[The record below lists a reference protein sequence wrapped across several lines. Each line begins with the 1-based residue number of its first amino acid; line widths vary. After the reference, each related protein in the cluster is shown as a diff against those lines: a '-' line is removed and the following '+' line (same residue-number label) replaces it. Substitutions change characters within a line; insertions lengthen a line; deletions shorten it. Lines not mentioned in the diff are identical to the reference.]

1 MPKDKKIP
9 PIISGNQFMTVRFGF
24 IMPEGADAAGLLH
37 FYAEQPLLDCL
48 QYTADEIAEM
58 KEEFISKI
66 VFPEDRY
73 ILTDMVKQMKPRER
87 IHCYYDGFRLQ
98 PKKGELLFVIWKAG
112 VSERQIDGSPTVYA
126 CEGIILGKNHHFVE
140 IMKAWVRRCLS
151 PALKKNIGLL
161 SKSECKVLR
170 LISKGKTNS
179 EIAEILFV
187 STDTVSSHKK
197 SIMNKLELSTAAE
210 LANIACEICLFY
222 WFSECD

>member
-24 IMPEGADAAGLLH
+24 IMPEGADTAGLLH

-73 ILTDMVKQMKPRER
+73 ILTDMVKRMNPRER

-98 PKKGELLFVIWKAG
+98 PKKGKLLFIFWYAG
-112 VSERQIDGSPTVYA
+112 VGERHIDGNPKVYA
-126 CEGIILGKNHHFVE
+126 CEGIILGKNPHFVE
-140 IMKAWVRRCLS
+140 FMKAYVRSCMS
-151 PALKKNIGLL
+151 HALKEKIDRL
-161 SKSECKVLR
+161 SKCEKKVLR
-170 LISKGKTNS
+170 LIAKGKTNS
-179 EIAEILFV
+179 QIAEILFTC
-187 STDTVSSHKK
+187 TDTVSSHKK
-197 SIMNKLELSTAAE
+197 NIINKLELSTAAE

-222 WFSECD
+222 WFAECD